1 MNFRFETDYDL
12 DTLTAMAKGIRRT
25 VRKKRSRRVH
35 VFTAITF
42 LLCACGLL
50 AGLLSREPFDA
61 RDAVTLLAILTGLVT
76 GLLED
81 RLNARAAKARLLPGT
96 EHAATV
102 FDEDGYTM
110 TTGVTETRWQY
121 AQILAI
127 AETKRYF
134 ILALSHTQRGNQQ
147 GRSHAKKYIFNICH
161 ACTAFPVAGSSANRL
176 PVSRKSNQQ

>member
-12 DTLTAMAKGIRRT
+12 DTLTAMAKGLRRT

-35 VFTAITF
+35 VFAAIAV
-42 LLCACGLL
+42 LLCACVLL
-50 AGLLSREPFDA
+50 TGLLSGEPFDA
-61 RDAVTLLAILTGLVT
+61 RDAVTLLAVLTGLVT
-76 GLLED
+76 GLLE
-81 RLNARAAKARLLPGT
+81 ARLLPGT

-134 ILALSHTQRGNQQ
+134 ILALSKNHAQAVDKEGIQ
-147 GRSHAKKYIFNICH
+147 GGSAEEFRAFITEKTGKPVTYIKK
-161 ACTAFPVAGSSANRL
+161 
-176 PVSRKSNQQ
+176 

>member
-1 MNFRFETDYDL
+1 MDFRFETNYDL

-35 VFTAITF
+35 AFAAIVV
-42 LLCACGLL
+42 LLGALMLL
-50 AGLLSREPFDA
+50 AALLRKEPFGA
-61 RDAVTLLAILTGLVT
+61 TDAVTLLAVLGVLVT

-96 EHAATV
+96 EHASTV

-110 TTGVTETRWQY
+110 TTSVTETRWQY

-127 AETKRYF
+127 AETRRYF
-134 ILALSHTQRGNQQ
+134 IFMLSKN
-147 GRSHAKKYIFNICH
+147 HAQAVDKESMQDGS
-161 ACTAFPVAGSSANRL
+161 AEAFRAFITEKTGKPV
-176 PVSRKSNQQ
+176 VSIK

>member
-12 DTLTAMAKGIRRT
+12 DTLTAMAKGLRRT

-35 VFTAITF
+35 VFAAIVV
-42 LLCACGLL
+42 LLCAFVLL
-50 AGLLSREPFDA
+50 TGLLSGEPFDV
-61 RDAVTLLAILTGLVT
+61 RDAVTLLAVLTGLVT

-81 RLNARAAKARLLPGT
+81 RLNAAKARLLPGT

-134 ILALSHTQRGNQQ
+134 ILALSKNHAQAVDKEGMQ
-147 GRSHAKKYIFNICH
+147 GGSAEEFRAFITEKTGKPVTYIKK
-161 ACTAFPVAGSSANRL
+161 
-176 PVSRKSNQQ
+176 

>member
-35 VFTAITF
+35 VFAAITF

-50 AGLLSREPFDA
+50 A
-61 RDAVTLLAILTGLVT
+61 

-134 ILALSHTQRGNQQ
+134 ILALSKNHAQAVNKEGMQ
-147 GRSHAKKYIFNICH
+147 GGSTEEFRAFITEKTGKPVTYIKK
-161 ACTAFPVAGSSANRL
+161 
-176 PVSRKSNQQ
+176 

>member
-1 MNFRFETDYDL
+1 MLGKN
-12 DTLTAMAKGIRRT
+12 
-25 VRKKRSRRVH
+25 
-35 VFTAITF
+35 
-42 LLCACGLL
+42 
-50 AGLLSREPFDA
+50 P
-61 RDAVTLLAILTGLVT
+61 LLAILTGLVT

-134 ILALSHTQRGNQQ
+134 ILALSKNHAQAVNKEGMQ
-147 GRSHAKKYIFNICH
+147 GGSAEEFRAFITEKTGKPVTYIKK
-161 ACTAFPVAGSSANRL
+161 
-176 PVSRKSNQQ
+176 

>member
-1 MNFRFETDYDL
+1 M
-12 DTLTAMAKGIRRT
+12 
-25 VRKKRSRRVH
+25 
-35 VFTAITF
+35 
-42 LLCACGLL
+42 LCACGLL
-50 AGLLSREPFDA
+50 TGLLSGEPFDA

-110 TTGVTETRWQY
+110 TTGVTETRWRY

-134 ILALSHTQRGNQQ
+134 ILALSKNHAQAVDKEGMQGGRGA
-147 GRSHAKKYIFNICH
+147 GGACVKKRTESRSHISKN
-161 ACTAFPVAGSSANRL
+161 
-176 PVSRKSNQQ
+176 KSDLAQRQGENQ

>member
-1 MNFRFETDYDL
+1 MDFRFETDYDL

-35 VFTAITF
+35 AFAAIVV
-42 LLCACGLL
+42 LLGIRMLL
-50 AGLLSREPFDA
+50 VGLLSKEPFDV
-61 RDAVTLLAILTGLVT
+61 RDAVTLLAVLAVLVT
-76 GLLED
+76 GLSED

-96 EHAATV
+96 EHASTV

-110 TTGVTETRWQY
+110 TTSVTETRWQY

-134 ILALSHTQRGNQQ
+134 IFVLSKNHAQAVDKEGMQ
-147 GRSHAKKYIFNICH
+147 GGSAE
-161 ACTAFPVAGSSANRL
+161 AFRTFITEKTGKPVAYI
-176 PVSRKSNQQ
+176 K

>member
-12 DTLTAMAKGIRRT
+12 DTLTAMAKGLRRT

-35 VFTAITF
+35 VFTAIAF

-61 RDAVTLLAILTGLVT
+61 RDAVTLLAVLTGLVT

-102 FDEDGYTM
+102 F
-110 TTGVTETRWQY
+110 ETRWQY

-134 ILALSHTQRGNQQ
+134 ILALSKNHAQAVDKEGVQ
-147 GRSHAKKYIFNICH
+147 GGSAEEFRAFITEKTGKPVTYIKK
-161 ACTAFPVAGSSANRL
+161 
-176 PVSRKSNQQ
+176 

>member
-1 MNFRFETDYDL
+1 MDFRFETDYDL
-12 DTLTAMAKGIRRT
+12 DTLTAMAKGLRRT

-35 VFTAITF
+35 VFAAITF
-42 LLCACGLL
+42 LLCACVLL
-50 AGLLSREPFDA
+50 TGLLSGEPFDA

-110 TTGVTETRWQY
+110 TTGGTETRWQY

-134 ILALSHTQRGNQQ
+134 ILALSKNHAQAVDKEGIQ
-147 GRSHAKKYIFNICH
+147 GGSAEEFRAFITEKTGKPVTYIKK
-161 ACTAFPVAGSSANRL
+161 
-176 PVSRKSNQQ
+176 